1 MNLYNSVK
9 VKVMVTEKEMSVKTL
24 LLGPIKVKVDI
35 KIYMQDIDID
45 NVNWQ
50 RFSNQD
56 IDYEKQ
62 YPLFGL
68 RDGNNYAFGVLI
80 RN

>member
-9 VKVMVTEKEMSVKTL
+9 VKVTEKEMVMVMVYSSVINQYTMSVKTL

-45 NVNWQ
+45 NVN
-50 RFSNQD
+50 
-56 IDYEKQ
+56 
-62 YPLFGL
+62 
-68 RDGNNYAFGVLI
+68 
-80 RN
+80 